1 MVNFCQIL
9 ITFSVM
15 IYLQKDVVNKKTPII
30 KMNWRFKRKVYKRI
44 NRQVLPFVLFDL
56 D

>member
-9 ITFSVM
+9 ITCAVM
-15 IYLQKDVVNKKTPII
+15 INLQKDFLNKKTPII
-30 KMNWRFKRKVYKRI
+30 NMNWRFKRDIYRSV
-44 NRQVLPFVLFDL
+44 NRQALPFVLFDH

>member
-9 ITFSVM
+9 ITYSVM
-15 IYLQKDVVNKKTPII
+15 ISLQKDFMNKKTPII
-30 KMNWRFKRKVYKRI
+30 NMNWRFKRRAYKSV
-44 NRQVLPFVLFDL
+44 NRQALPFVLFDH

>member
-9 ITFSVM
+9 ITCGVTNN
-15 IYLQKDVVNKKTPII
+15 LQKDFVNKKTPII
-30 KMNWRFKRKVYKRI
+30 NMNWRFKRRVYKSVS
-44 NRQVLPFVLFDL
+44 RQALPFVLFDH